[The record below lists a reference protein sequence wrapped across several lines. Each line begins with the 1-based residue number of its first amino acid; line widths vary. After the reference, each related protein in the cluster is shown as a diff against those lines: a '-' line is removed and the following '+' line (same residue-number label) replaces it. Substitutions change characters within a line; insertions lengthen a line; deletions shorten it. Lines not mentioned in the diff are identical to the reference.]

1 MYTIV
6 LLCIHRELQILEVIN
21 LANKKLV
28 IAPKKYI
35 GETAVVSARLPND
48 LIKRIDE
55 ICEITGRSRN
65 EVLQMCIEFAVDNIE
80 IEG

>member
-1 MYTIV
+1 M
-6 LLCIHRELQILEVIN
+6 IN

-28 IAPKKYI
+28 IAPKKYT